1 MNIHIYHITLTNYMI
16 SEITEVNNQE
26 MLKFERVEIGPFKLP
41 NQYTVKIIKDTISDI
56 PTAPVS
62 CNWWIDFST
71 WEDFRGILRSGT
83 KLSIHSVV
91 AKIEEQIKSLTDCY
105 LDWIDENG
113 NIVINLYEIS
123 SSVHQEFKIT
133 ARRKKLRRL
142 EQIAAFNV
150 ATQLSCQ
157 SDTKEFPLPKPMKK
171 LINMY
176 IDTFSVDL

>member
-1 MNIHIYHITLTNYMI
+1 MKLSTFLCNPVLLSPN
-16 SEITEVNNQE
+16 SEE
-26 MLKFERVEIGPFKLP
+26 
-41 NQYTVKIIKDTISDI
+41 S
-56 PTAPVS
+56 
-62 CNWWIDFST
+62 
-71 WEDFRGILRSGT
+71 T

-113 NIVINLYEIS
+113 NIVVNLQEIS
-123 SSVHQEFKIT
+123 STVHQEFEIT

-157 SDTKEFPLPKPMKK
+157 SDTNELPLPKQMKK
-171 LINMY
+171 LVNMY

>member
-1 MNIHIYHITLTNYMI
+1 MEKEKIK
-16 SEITEVNNQE
+16 VNNQV
-26 MLKFERVEIGPFKLP
+26 MIDCKPLEIGPFQLP
-41 NQYTVKIIKDTISDI
+41 DSYTVKVIKDTISDI
-56 PTAPVS
+56 PRAPVI

-91 AKIEEQIKSLTDCY
+91 AKIEEQIKPLTDCY
-105 LDWIDENG
+105 LDWIDKNG
-113 NIVINLYEIS
+113 NIVINLYEMS

-150 ATQLSCQ
+150 ATQLSSQ
-157 SDTKEFPLPKPMKK
+157 SDTKELPLPKPMKK

>member
-1 MNIHIYHITLTNYMI
+1 MI
-16 SEITEVNNQE
+16 KEKIEVNNQV
-26 MLKFERVEIGPFKLP
+26 MIDCKPVEIGPFQLP
-41 NQYTVKIIKDTISDI
+41 DSYTVKVIKDTISDI
-56 PTAPVS
+56 PRAPVI

-91 AKIEEQIKSLTDCY
+91 AKIEEQIKPFTDCY

-157 SDTKEFPLPKPMKK
+157 SDTKELPLPKPMKK